1 MTETDANAADRVLR
15 LPAIRDIDW
24 VAARFGHQ

>member
-1 MTETDANAADRVLR
+1 MSERCTTGNRCLR

-24 VAARFGHQ
+24 VASRFGHQ

>member
-1 MTETDANAADRVLR
+1 MTQTDATADRVLR
-15 LPAIRDIDW
+15 QPAIRDIDW

>member
-1 MTETDANAADRVLR
+1 MDDSTTSADRCLR
-15 LPAIRDIDW
+15 LPSVRDIDW

>member
-1 MTETDANAADRVLR
+1 MSDRCTTADRCLH

>member
-1 MTETDANAADRVLR
+1 MSDTTTTGTRCLR